1 MKNMKLN
8 AAKVLVVIALLCP
21 AVFADGEM
29 GSGGFADN
37 SDVTPP
43 PVKSVRT
50 LEDGEMGSGGRLAT
64 GYLDYIIQTMSD
76 FIDSVI

>member
-8 AAKVLVVIALLCP
+8 AAKVLVVIAILCP

-29 GSGGFADN
+29 GSGGFTG

-43 PVKSVRT
+43 PVKSERT

-64 GYLDYIIQTMSD
+64 GYLDYVIQTMGD
-76 FIDSVI
+76 FIDAMI